1 MGGGFFAICHILY
14 LSHFTLGGDVLRK
27 IRQVSLREGS
37 KKNVKVWSLTKL
49 ANPPPP
55 MLKYGLLIVKIFIQF
70 FLVTNLFQTLLKGF
84 WVKKIFYPI
93 LT

>member
-1 MGGGFFAICHILY
+1 MGGGIFAICHILY
-14 LSHFTLGGDVLRK
+14 LSHFTLGGDVLRE

-84 WVKKIFYPI
+84 WAKKYFYPI